1 MEYRFK
7 LVPHWWVVSSRKPLA
22 MVRKKRKGVVK
33 DAVPETAVVD
43 LTSLLPQVPV
53 NADLPWAAAVNT
65 SSAASDLEQWYAILC
80 ATDKHFDQ
88 LKLLQLFRSNCKA
101 VALTASTESAEQFIS
116 AAWRLFFRLYMA
128 DGAES
133 LQKPVG
139 LILNMLAEVA
149 TKTHSV
155 SIVAFEELRLFLD
168 ALWVQNAQITDVED
182 CVRVVDLLLLVVE
195 MPFLVHV
202 LAEEPLAAS
211 EPRNGSYLLR
221 FVNFCAAQLAFLARP
236 ITDYH
241 ATQNVSEEDGDQ
253 EQLASTNVIL
263 LASERCGHVLKCVIL
278 VCTIKEFLYERLE
291 QLASETQDVAADFNR
306 MLEQIQLVL
315 QTHVVHKDLL
325 TQAGL
330 AYCLLHRLFVYRS
343 LSVSAS
349 KASMTALMIQPLYP
363 EQKNDATA
371 AASTSLDYNLVKFDD
386 RSRLAICRGM
396 LNSLSDE
403 EIAGQSG
410 AGCSVLDQLFTT
422 VQEFCHEESL
432 STRLFAFQVLEA
444 FLRRAVLL
452 LQRQQKDLVKTDSSL
467 APNTLVDL
475 TALVLL
481 NWEHPSKKVNQF
493 MPILFAHVVNYL
505 QLSNQFAEWKISIV
519 SKLME
524 LPEHSR
530 AKYGALA
537 ILLGEYGANKLL
549 KENPTLLAS
558 VLAAV
563 GHRDVSAAAANLFA
577 QILDEIHEQNKK
589 SKEAK
594 LDQQQ
599 MRSLWIGDVAQM
611 LVCEDAKLRVRVAT
625 YVLPL
630 LLKKDPDSVMPL
642 IENLRAV
649 QTEANSEI
657 CSWAIIE
664 VLKFARKRIAP
675 EKLLGLSTIEIE
687 EGLSHTSA
695 ETRRSAFDAL
705 CASLKSTTM
714 PSRKELRMIQT
725 FLVVSGKE
733 ITPASRTSTIINL
746 KTVFFRVKESLRIN
760 SKINVKAKPEVQT
773 QQAEEFAL
781 AQSFKKWIEVFVAS
795 AVYPGAIPQRIIM
808 GLEIM
813 LLYIQVFGFPTSGDG
828 SMFTTPHT
836 VTSLLNMLISSWD
849 AIRSLSYAILD
860 LYPDSLPGYSSRG
873 ELLTL
878 LKWSM
883 ALCVSP
889 RQRESDA
896 GALFMRLLF
905 KRSKMIQDYAISFDG
920 TSEMAPS
927 FAQIPQVEF
936 VLKLTHVVLARL
948 NDATLDIQKGESPLV
963 HGFLLSLRYI
973 LENTEFKEI
982 TSKNEDA
989 ESRKELS
996 EWKTGLGKVFACVQN
1011 AMRMS
1016 LCVVGDATSGIGDS
1030 ELSAGFTGVVGEVSA
1045 VAKAAP
1051 VPLRID
1057 CRGHLILDDTEATD
1071 DAGGDN
1077 EQRAVV
1083 GSWLAA
1089 RECGAIV
1096 DTVMRR
1102 VSLPVTADPAHAYFT
1117 VETAQQYG
1125 EMILNSLFE
1134 LKHKG
1139 AVAMAYQSFEGICR
1153 SFLAHGEKNL
1163 VIGNLPSLWA
1173 DRLLERLQ
1181 KAEQHFI
1188 LRRSSGFAFSFVAI
1202 LRSEPRNTAAVILPK
1217 IMTNLMHLAGMDTDD
1232 ATVNAHQSAQQQH
1245 SLWRSRVHALNILKL
1260 ICQDAILAD
1269 DVARYVSGMLEISV
1283 FGFDC
1288 SSWAVRNS
1296 AMMLFAAAT
1305 QRAIGDKR
1313 IADGASKLKVSS
1325 TDVFSRFQD
1334 LSGFLFRELEKCTQG
1349 LNGTTPPGLFPI
1361 LMFLSRLKPGDEED
1375 EKKLSAGS
1383 EFSKRLADFIP
1394 VVMKC
1399 ASQPTMGIRQ
1409 MAARALAGIINEDR
1423 AVSVLDA
1430 LTNQLPKGIASKSE
1444 SAVKTT
1450 AMTTNFVHGVLMQ
1463 LQQVVASSLQLAGNG
1478 ASEHRITKAVDVL
1491 QFLVQQFFPAQMWM
1505 WTSKSIA
1512 CASIRAVFL
1521 QIVEIITQF
1530 DARES
1535 RLVALRCVSFEVE
1548 LRSLITNIQKQ
1559 CELDLQERCAS
1570 SDRRFGHVPGVY
1582 VENRTLVSIYFTLR
1596 EGASNTELPLLLQQ
1610 LLRSKILE
1618 IRKKTTKLLVKHVAA
1633 GASLTTK
1640 YLEKLRSVLF
1650 DQVEMETHPQI
1661 KTRQLQLLVH
1671 CHQTLDPSVAVSAK
1685 QAASL
1690 QSQLLLILQE
1700 SADANVLAPALE
1712 LLALFIGSNSE
1723 SNAAIYR
1730 TLTNEIMAR
1739 ASDKQPLILRH
1750 AAAKALRHSKVL
1762 LAKPDDARIGLDA
1775 AVDAWMITIAL
1786 LQDDD
1791 AETRSLSR
1799 QAVEVALSKSSRSQS
1814 DTVVLPRAVEYVVN
1828 KYAAT
1833 SYGSQAISA
1842 TLLGLVNG
1850 SALVQK
1856 YSYGGLKAHEWSDL
1870 TRRIFEAESSNYF
1883 AEPDLVAQMWIF
1895 HLFVAAQRP
1904 NLIELQNQVLE
1915 QLVAVLR
1922 LLDTV
1927 QPAAWL
1933 GGVTYFASVYPTL
1946 FSLLC
1951 AGLAVLK
1958 LQPAQSSGLVTEI
1971 RQRATEVQERLHP
1984 VHPFVKSAL
1993 AAMHDEAATDAPI
2006 QSCLYMTP
2014 YWSQLW

>member
-1 MEYRFK
+1 
-7 LVPHWWVVSSRKPLA
+7 

-43 LTSLLPQVPV
+43 LFSLLSQAPV
-53 NADLPWAAAVNT
+53 NADLPWAAAN
-65 SSAASDLEQWYAILC
+65 ASDAECDLNQWYAILC
-80 ATDKHFDQ
+80 ATGKHFDQ

-101 VALTASTESAEQFIS
+101 VASAADSPESAEQFIS
-116 AAWRLFFRLYMA
+116 AAWRLFFRLYVA
-128 DGAES
+128 NGAES

-139 LILNMLAEVA
+139 LILNVLAEAAAKTCSVA
-149 TKTHSV
+149 
-155 SIVAFEELRLFLD
+155 IVAFEELRSFLD
-168 ALWVQNAQITDVED
+168 GIWSQNAQITDAED

-195 MPFLVHV
+195 MPFLARV

-211 EPRNGSYLLR
+211 ELRNGSYLLR
-221 FVNFCAAQLAFLARP
+221 FVSFCAAQLAFLAQP

-241 ATQNVSEEDGDQ
+241 ATTQDISEE
-253 EQLASTNVIL
+253 QLTSTNVIL
-263 LASERCGHVLKCVIL
+263 LASERCGHVLKCIIL
-278 VCTIKEFLYERLE
+278 VCTMKEFLYEQLE
-291 QLASETQDVAADFNR
+291 KLSSETQDVTADFSR
-306 MLEQIQLVL
+306 MLAQIQLIL

-330 AYCLLHRLFVYRS
+330 AYSLLRRLFVHRS
-343 LSVSAS
+343 LSASVSKS
-349 KASMTALMIQPLYP
+349 SMTALMIQALYP
-363 EQKNDATA
+363 EQSNDAMA
-371 AASTSLDYNLVKFDD
+371 AAPTSLDTNLVKFDD

-403 EIAGQSG
+403 EIAGQSDA
-410 AGCSVLDQLFTT
+410 AGSSVLDQLFTT
-422 VQEFCHEESL
+422 VQGFCHEESL

-452 LQRQQKDLVKTDSSL
+452 LQRQLKDQVMTEVSL
-467 APNTLVDL
+467 ASNTLVDL

-493 MPILFAHVVNYL
+493 MPIMFAHVVNYL
-505 QLSNQFAEWKISIV
+505 QLSNRFAEWKISIV

-537 ILLGEYGANKLL
+537 ILLSEYGANTLL
-549 KENPTLLAS
+549 QENPTLLAS

-589 SKEAK
+589 NEEVK

-599 MRSLWIGDVAQM
+599 MRSLWIGDVAQV

-642 IENLRAV
+642 IESLRAV
-649 QTEANSEI
+649 QNAFNSEV
-657 CSWAIIE
+657 CLWAIIE

-675 EKLLGLSTIEIE
+675 EKLLGLSSVEIE
-687 EGLSHTSA
+687 EGLTHTSA

-714 PSRKELRMIQT
+714 PSRKELRMIRT
-725 FLVVSGKE
+725 FLVISGKE

-760 SKINVKAKPEVQT
+760 SKINEKAKPEVQA

-781 AQSFKKWIEVFVAS
+781 AQSFNKWIEVFVVS

-813 LLYIQVFGFPTSGDG
+813 LLYIQIFGFPTGDDG
-828 SMFTTPHT
+828 SMFTTAHT

-860 LYPDSLPGYSSRG
+860 LYPASLPGYSSRE

-905 KRSKMIQDYAISFDG
+905 KRSKMIQDYAISFNG
-920 TSEMAPS
+920 TSDMAS
-927 FAQIPQVEF
+927 SLAQIPQVEF
-936 VLKLTHVVLARL
+936 VLKLADVILARL
-948 NDATLDIQKGESPLV
+948 NDATLDLQKGESPLV

-982 TSKNEDA
+982 TSKNEDV
-989 ESRKELS
+989 ESAKVLS

-1030 ELSAGFTGVVGEVSA
+1030 ELSAGFAGVVGEVSA

-1051 VPLRID
+1051 VPLRVD
-1057 CRGHLILDDTEATD
+1057 CRGHLILDDAETTD
-1071 DAGGDN
+1071 DAGGDS

-1089 RECGAIV
+1089 RECGAIL
-1096 DTVMRR
+1096 DTVMCR
-1102 VSLPVTADPAHAYFT
+1102 VALPATADPAHAYFT
-1117 VETAQQYG
+1117 AETAQQCG

-1153 SFLAHGEKNL
+1153 SFLAHGEKNSA
-1163 VIGNLPSLWA
+1163 IGNLPSLWA
-1173 DRLLERLQ
+1173 DRLLERLE

-1202 LRSEPRNTAAVILPK
+1202 LRSEPRNSAAVILPK
-1217 IMTNLMHLAGMDTDD
+1217 IMTNLMLLAGMDTDD
-1232 ATVNAHQSAQQQH
+1232 VNTNASQSAQEQH
-1245 SLWRSRVHALNILKL
+1245 SHWRSRVHALNILKL

-1269 DVARYVSGMLEISV
+1269 DVATYVSGMLEISV

-1334 LSGFLFRELEKCTQG
+1334 LSGFLFRELEKCTQIM
-1349 LNGTTPPGLFPI
+1349 NGTTPPGLFPI

-1383 EFSKRLADFIP
+1383 DSSRRLADFIP

-1423 AVSVLDA
+1423 TVSVLEA
-1430 LTNQLPKGIASKSE
+1430 LTNQLPKGIAPNSE
-1444 SAVKTT
+1444 SAGK
-1450 AMTTNFVHGVLMQ
+1450 AANALTTNFVHGVLMQ
-1463 LQQVVASSLQLAGNG
+1463 IQQVVASSLQLAGNDG
-1478 ASEHRITKAVDVL
+1478 SEHRITNTVNVL
-1491 QFLVQQFFPAQMWM
+1491 QFLVQHFFPAKMWM
-1505 WTSKSIA
+1505 WTRKSIA

-1521 QIVEIITQF
+1521 QIVETVAQF
-1530 DARES
+1530 NARES
-1535 RLVALRCVSFEVE
+1535 NLVASQSASFEGE
-1548 LRSLITNIQKQ
+1548 LKSLMKDIQEQ

-1570 SDRRFGHVPGVY
+1570 NDQRFGHVPGVY

-1596 EGASNTELPLLLQQ
+1596 EGPSTSELPLLLQQ
-1610 LLRSKILE
+1610 LLRSKVLE
-1618 IRKKTTKLLVKHVAA
+1618 IRKKTTKLLVDNIAA
-1633 GASLTTK
+1633 GVFLMTEC
-1640 YLEKLRSVLF
+1640 LQKLQRVLF
-1650 DQVEMETHPQI
+1650 DQVEVETHPQI

-1671 CHQTLDPSVAVSAK
+1671 CQQTLDSSAGVK
-1685 QAASL
+1685 QAANL
-1690 QSQLLLILQE
+1690 QSKLLLILQD

-1712 LLALFIGSNSE
+1712 LLALFIGANPE
-1723 SNAAIYR
+1723 SDAAIYR
-1730 TLTNEIMAR
+1730 MLTNEIVAR

-1750 AAAKALRHSKVL
+1750 AAAKALRHSEVL
-1762 LAKPDDARIGLDA
+1762 LAKPEDARIGVDA
-1775 AVDAWMITIAL
+1775 AVDAWMTTMTL

-1791 AETRSLSR
+1791 AETRSLCR
-1799 QAVEVALSKSSRSQS
+1799 QAVEVALPKSSRSQS

-1828 KYAAT
+1828 TFAAT
-1833 SYGSQAISA
+1833 LYGSQAIS
-1842 TLLGLVNG
+1842 TTVLGLVNS
-1850 SALVQK
+1850 SALVQE

-1904 NLIELQNQVLE
+1904 NVSGLQDQVLE

-1922 LLDTV
+1922 LLDTA

-1958 LQPAQSSGLVTEI
+1958 QQPVQTSELVVEI
-1971 RQRATEVQERLHP
+1971 CHLAADVRKRLHP
-1984 VHPFVKSAL
+1984 VHPFVNSAL
-1993 AAMHDEAATDAPI
+1993 AAMYDDETAIDTSI
-2006 QSCLYMTP
+2006 QSCLYLTP

>member
-1 MEYRFK
+1 
-7 LVPHWWVVSSRKPLA
+7 

-43 LTSLLPQVPV
+43 LGSLLPQAPV
-53 NADLPWAAAVNT
+53 NADLPWAAA
-65 SSAASDLEQWYAILC
+65 AANASGAACDLKQWYAILC

-101 VALTASTESAEQFIS
+101 VASAKESTESVEQFVS
-116 AAWRLFFRLYMA
+116 AAWRLFFRLYVA
-128 DGAES
+128 DGADS

-139 LILNMLAEVA
+139 LILNVLAEA
-149 TKTHSV
+149 AAKTRSV
-155 SIVAFEELRLFLD
+155 PIVAFEELRSFLD
-168 ALWVQNAQITDVED
+168 ALWSQNAQITDAED

-195 MPFLVHV
+195 MPFLARV

-211 EPRNGSYLLR
+211 EPRNESYLLR
-221 FVNFCAAQLAFLARP
+221 FVSFCAAQLAFLAQP

-241 ATQNVSEEDGDQ
+241 ATSQDISEEQDCDQ

-263 LASERCGHVLKCVIL
+263 LASERCGHVLKCIIL
-278 VCTIKEFLYERLE
+278 VCTMKEFLYERLE
-291 QLASETQDVAADFNR
+291 KLSSETQDVTADFSR
-306 MLEQIQLVL
+306 MLAQIQLLL

-330 AYCLLHRLFVYRS
+330 AYCLLRRLFVHRS
-343 LSVSAS
+343 LAESAS
-349 KASMTALMIQPLYP
+349 SASMTALMIQVLYP
-363 EQKNDATA
+363 EQSNGATA
-371 AASTSLDYNLVKFDD
+371 AASTSLDTNLVKFDD

-403 EIAGQSG
+403 EIAGPSAA
-410 AGCSVLDQLFTT
+410 AGSSVLDQLFTT
-422 VQEFCHEESL
+422 VQVFCHEESL

-452 LQRQQKDLVKTDSSL
+452 LQRQQKDQVVTEASL
-467 APNTLVDL
+467 ASNTLVDL

-493 MPILFAHVVNYL
+493 MPIMFAHVVNYL
-505 QLSNQFAEWKISIV
+505 QLANRFAEWKISIV

-549 KENPTLLAS
+549 QENPTLLAS

-594 LDQQQ
+594 LDQLQ
-599 MRSLWIGDVAQM
+599 MRSLWIGDVAQV

-642 IENLRAV
+642 IESLRAV
-649 QTEANSEI
+649 QNALNSEV
-657 CSWAIIE
+657 CLWAIIE

-675 EKLLGLSTIEIE
+675 EKLLGLSTVEIE

-760 SKINVKAKPEVQT
+760 SKINEKAKPEIQA

-781 AQSFKKWIEVFVAS
+781 AQSFKKWIEVFVVS
-795 AVYPGAIPQRIIM
+795 AVYPGAIPQRIIT

-813 LLYIQVFGFPTSGDG
+813 LLYIQIFGFPTSDDG

-860 LYPDSLPGYSSRG
+860 LYPDSLPGYSSRE

-920 TSEMAPS
+920 TSDKAPS
-927 FAQIPQVEF
+927 LARIPQVEF
-936 VLKLTHVVLARL
+936 VLKLADVILARL
-948 NDATLDIQKGESPLV
+948 NDATLDLQKGESPLV

-982 TSKNEDA
+982 TSKNENA
-989 ESRKELS
+989 ESAKELS
-996 EWKTGLGKVFACVQN
+996 EWKLGLGKVFACVQN

-1030 ELSAGFTGVVGEVSA
+1030 ELSAGFAGVVGEVSA

-1051 VPLRID
+1051 VPLRVD
-1057 CRGHLILDDTEATD
+1057 CRGHLILDDAENTD
-1071 DAGGDN
+1071 DAGGDS

-1089 RECGAIV
+1089 RECGAIL

-1102 VSLPVTADPAHAYFT
+1102 VALPAAADPAHAYFT
-1117 VETAQQYG
+1117 AETAQQCG

-1153 SFLAHGEKNL
+1153 SFLAHGEKNS

-1173 DRLLERLQ
+1173 DRLLERLE

-1217 IMTNLMHLAGMDTDD
+1217 IMTNLMLLAGMDTDD
-1232 ATVNAHQSAQQQH
+1232 VNANASQSAQQQH
-1245 SLWRSRVHALNILKL
+1245 SHWRSRVHALNILKL

-1269 DVARYVSGMLEISV
+1269 DVATYVSGMLEISV

-1334 LSGFLFRELEKCTQG
+1334 LSGFLFRELEKCTQNM
-1349 LNGTTPPGLFPI
+1349 NGTTPPGLFPI

-1383 EFSKRLADFIP
+1383 DSSKRLADFIP

-1423 AVSVLDA
+1423 AVSVLEA
-1430 LTNQLPKGIASKSE
+1430 LTNQLPKGVAPNSE
-1444 SAVKTT
+1444 SVVKAGTGI
-1450 AMTTNFVHGVLMQ
+1450 TTNFVHGVLMQ
-1463 LQQVVASSLQLAGNG
+1463 IQQVVASALQLTGNG
-1478 ASEHRITKAVDVL
+1478 GSENRITNAVNVL
-1491 QFLVQQFFPAQMWM
+1491 QFLVQKFFPAKMWI

-1512 CASIRAVFL
+1512 CASIRAVYL
-1521 QIVEIITQF
+1521 QIVEIIAQF
-1530 DARES
+1530 NAREIN
-1535 RLVALRCVSFEVE
+1535 LVASQCASFAVD
-1548 LRSLITNIQKQ
+1548 LQSLIKDIQEQ

-1570 SDRRFGHVPGVY
+1570 NDRRFGHVPGVY
-1582 VENRTLVSIYFTLR
+1582 VENRTLVSIYFTLQ
-1596 EGASNTELPLLLQQ
+1596 EGAPTSELPLLLQQ

-1618 IRKKTTKLLVKHVAA
+1618 IRKKTTKLLVETIAA
-1633 GASLTTK
+1633 GVLLSTE
-1640 YLEKLRSVLF
+1640 YLKKLQRTLF
-1650 DQVEMETHPQI
+1650 DQVEVETHPQV

-1671 CHQTLDPSVAVSAK
+1671 CQQTLDSSAAAREAANLHF
-1685 QAASL
+1685 QMLLILQEASL
-1690 QSQLLLILQE
+1690 QSKLLLILKE

-1712 LLALFIGSNSE
+1712 LLALLIGANPE
-1723 SNAAIYR
+1723 SDVVIYR
-1730 TLTNEIMAR
+1730 TLTNEIVAH

-1750 AAAKALRHSKVL
+1750 AAAKALRHSEVL
-1762 LAKPDDARIGLDA
+1762 LAKPDDARIGVDA
-1775 AVDAWMITIAL
+1775 AVDAWMTTMTL

-1791 AETRSLSR
+1791 AETRSLCR
-1799 QAVEVALSKSSRSQS
+1799 LAVEVALPKSSRSQS

-1828 KYAAT
+1828 TFAAT
-1833 SYGSQAISA
+1833 PYGSQAIA
-1842 TLLGLVNG
+1842 TTLLGLVNG
-1850 SALVQK
+1850 SELVQE

-1883 AEPDLVAQMWIF
+1883 AEPDLVAQLWIF
-1895 HLFVAAQRP
+1895 HLFVADQRP
-1904 NLIELQNQVLE
+1904 SLRGLQDQVLE

-1922 LLDTV
+1922 LLDTA

-1958 LQPAQSSGLVTEI
+1958 QQPVQTSELVVEI
-1971 RQRATEVQERLHP
+1971 RRLAADVRERLHP
-1984 VHPFVKSAL
+1984 VHPFVNSAL
-1993 AAMHDEAATDAPI
+1993 KAMHGETAANDASSI
-2006 QSCLYMTP
+2006 QSCLYLTP